1 MRPLAQLVFAT
12 LVFLATHFVPSTPLR
27 RALVRV
33 LGERAYVAAYSLVAA
48 ATIAWMSWAY
58 AKAPFQLL
66 WHVPGLRVLPLVVM
80 PLALILLAAGVMTR
94 NPTAVMQ
101 EAALKASE
109 PARGIVRVTR
119 HPIMWGILLWAAVH
133 VLARGDL
140 ASLVFFGGFLAVAAL
155 GTVLMDVRKAA
166 TLGADWQRFAAVT
179 SNVPFAAI
187 VGGRNRFRFGEIGWK
202 RVGVGLA
209 LYLVLLAAHPYLFGS
224 RPY

>member
-1 MRPLAQLVFAT
+1 MRPLAQLALAT

-33 LGERAYVAAYSLVAA
+33 LGERAYVAVYSLVAA

-119 HPIMWGILLWAAVH
+119 HPIMWAILLWAAVH

-155 GTVLMDVRKAA
+155 GTVLMDTRKAA

-209 LYLVLLAAHPYLFGS
+209 LYLVLLVAHPYLFGS
-224 RPY
+224 RLY

>member
-1 MRPLAQLVFAT
+1 
-12 LVFLATHFVPSTPLR
+12 
-27 RALVRV
+27 
-33 LGERAYVAAYSLVAA
+33 
-48 ATIAWMSWAY
+48 
-58 AKAPFQLL
+58 
-66 WHVPGLRVLPLVVM
+66 
-80 PLALILLAAGVMTR
+80 
-94 NPTAVMQ
+94 MQ

-119 HPIMWGILLWAAVH
+119 HPIMWAILLWAAVH
-133 VLARGDL
+133 ILARGDL

-155 GTVLMDVRKAA
+155 GTVLMDARKAA

-187 VGGRNRFRFGEIGWK
+187 VGGRNRARFGEIGWK